1 MDKQI
6 MIEPCLAIS
15 LNLNKGKD
23 QSKDNDK
30 NTDDNFESVFK
41 TEIEKYKGS
50 V

>member
-1 MDKQI
+1 

-15 LNLNKGKD
+15 LNLNKGND

-30 NTDDNFESVFK
+30 STDDNFESVFK